1 MVFNDW
7 DSLAETR
14 SGLAPAGIVQNS
26 ALKLI
31 IRMRK
36 VIETSKFL
44 MYVERSTSKA
54 FGYGIVLRNRGNR
67 ILSDFR
73 EGSDFRGMGRFGP
86 GSGRFVWPAE
96 IEAAGGGFCRFW
108 RARARP
114 GGIF

>member
-14 SGLAPAGIVQNS
+14 SGLAPEGVVQNP
-26 ALKLI
+26 ALKLV

-54 FGYGIVLRNRGNR
+54 FGCDIVSRNRENEF
-67 ILSDFR
+67 LSDFR
-73 EGSDFRGMGRFGP
+73 EGSDFRGLGRFGR

-96 IEAAGGGFCRFW
+96 IEPAESPKPCFLLISNGFNAF
-108 RARARP
+108 
-114 GGIF
+114 